1 MVHAKKV
8 DVTQLREKT
17 VTATVYNKQANFS
30 TLKQ

>member
-8 DVTQLREKT
+8 DVSQLKEKT
-17 VTATVYNKQANFS
+17 VTATVYKQANFS